1 MGESSQRGGATSNLD
16 RRKFAPKKISKPTER
31 ISFRD
36 LAKFAVP
43 RKTEQFLVERTGCDT
58 STAKRWLSG
67 TSRAPA
73 SAVFVVC
80 AAIFARAGEEGLS

>member
-1 MGESSQRGGATSNLD
+1 MSSESQQRNGLPSTFQG
-16 RRKFAPKKISKPTER
+16 RKFAPKKIRVAEGR

-43 RKTEQFLVERTGCDT
+43 RKTEQFLVDRTGCDG

-73 SAVFVVC
+73 HALQALVVD
-80 AAIFARAGEEGLS
+80 ILSRIEL